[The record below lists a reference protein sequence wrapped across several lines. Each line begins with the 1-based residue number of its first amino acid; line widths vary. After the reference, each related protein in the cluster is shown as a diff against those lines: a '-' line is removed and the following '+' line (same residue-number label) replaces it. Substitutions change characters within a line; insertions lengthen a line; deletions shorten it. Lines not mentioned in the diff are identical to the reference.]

1 MRILLS
7 LLILGLALGAC
18 GRKPEAPEK
27 PGEPQA
33 VGREETRALRA
44 TEAVG
49 YAGKAIADQTDAAI
63 QASEDRKAS
72 LDAAI
77 DAQSK
82 PEN

>member
-1 MRILLS
+1 M
-7 LLILGLALGAC
+7 
-18 GRKPEAPEK
+18 
-27 PGEPQA
+27 
-33 VGREETRALRA
+33 GREETRALRA